1 MFASSLRSRVALSTT
16 RNNFSVRYASTKT
29 LKETLQ
35 EVIPAKQAQIKEL
48 RASHA
53 SVKVGDV
60 KIENIVGGMRGL
72 KAMLWEGSVL
82 DPNEGIRFH
91 GLSIPDC
98 QKVLPPAQGGQEI
111 ISESMLW
118 LLLTGQVPSHEQVR
132 ALSRSLAERGEL
144 PDHVT
149 KLVDAFPKTL
159 HPMTQLAMGVAALN
173 HDSAFA
179 AAYERGI
186 KKSEYWEPV
195 LEDSLDLVAKL
206 PALAARIYR
215 NTYKPEAKLPPVD
228 KNLDLVGTYKPEAK
242 LPPVDKNLDLVGNYV
257 NMLGYGDN
265 KSLTEYLRL
274 YIALHGDHEGGNSL
288 TEYLR
293 LYIALHG
300 DHEGGN
306 VSAHTSHLVGSA
318 LSDPYLSYS
327 AALLGLAGPLHG
339 LANQEVLRW
348 MLEMQNA
355 VGENPSHDQIRE
367 YLWKTLKSG
376 QVVPGYGHGVLRK
389 PDPRFI
395 ALQQFSASRAELKD
409 SPIIQL
415 VNKTSEVAPGVLTE
429 HGKAKSV
436 HPNVDAVSGCLLHH
450 NSPIIQLVNKT
461 SEVAPGVLT
470 EHGKA
475 KSVHPNVDAV
485 SGCLLH
491 HYGLTQFKYYTV
503 IFGVSRV
510 LGCVSQLVW
519 DRALGLPI
527 ERPKSVSMADLQ
539 KIVDNA

>member
-1 MFASSLRSRVALSTT
+1 MFTASIRARAALNAIKSVPQ
-16 RNNFSVRYASTKT
+16 VRYASTKN
-29 LKETLQ
+29 LKETLL

-48 RASHA
+48 RTNHA

-60 KIENIVGGMRGL
+60 KIENVIGGMRGL

-98 QKVLPPAQGGQEI
+98 QKVLPPAKGGQEI

-132 ALSRSLAERGEL
+132 DLSRQLAEHGEL
-144 PDHVT
+144 PEHVA
-149 KLVDAFPKTL
+149 KLVDAFPRTL
-159 HPMTQLAMGVAALN
+159 HPMTQLAMGAAALN
-173 HDSAFA
+173 HDSSFA
-179 AAYERGI
+179 AAYEKGI
-186 KKSEYWEPV
+186 KKADYWQPV

-215 NTYKPEAKLPPVD
+215 NVYRPGKE
-228 KNLDLVGTYKPEAK
+228 

-265 KSLTEYLRL
+265 TSMV
-274 YIALHGDHEGGNSL
+274 
-288 TEYLR
+288 EYLR

-306 VSAHTSHLVGSA
+306 VSAHTAHLVGSA

-348 MLEMQNA
+348 MLEMQKA
-355 VGENPSHDQIRE
+355 VGEDPSHEQIKE

-409 SPIIQL
+409 SPII
-415 VNKTSEVAPGVLTE
+415 K
-429 HGKAKSV
+429 
-436 HPNVDAVSGCLLHH
+436 
-450 NSPIIQLVNKT
+450 LVNKT

-491 HYGLTQFKYYTV
+491 HYGLTEFKYYTV

-527 ERPKSVSMADLQ
+527 ERPKSVSMNDLQ
-539 KIVDNA
+539 KLIK